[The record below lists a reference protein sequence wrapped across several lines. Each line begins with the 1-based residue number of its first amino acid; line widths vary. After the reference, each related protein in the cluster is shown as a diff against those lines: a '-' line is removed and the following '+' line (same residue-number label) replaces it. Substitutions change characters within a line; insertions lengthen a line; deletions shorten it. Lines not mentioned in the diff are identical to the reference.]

1 MAQSL
6 NPTFKKLTAIEI
18 VKVSDLFRQHL
29 TATDKGAVYEDGWDD
44 QRVVNEAIPDFPGD
58 SLATVAKYRISLGYG
73 KLACIKK
80 VSSEYEEL
88 QGQIYRL
95 ALALEDQYEEFQ
107 KRILML
113 ERSHF
118 AISSAELQLRHM
130 NNG

>member
-6 NPTFKKLTAIEI
+6 NPSFKKLTAIEI

-29 TATDKGAVYEDGWDD
+29 AITDKGAVYADGWDD
-44 QRVVNEAIPDFPGD
+44 QRVVDEAIPDFPGD

-80 VSSEYEEL
+80 VSSEYEEI
-88 QGQIYRL
+88 QGQIYRV
-95 ALALEDQYEEFQ
+95 AFNAEERFCRLED
-107 KRILML
+107 RIERL

>member
-44 QRVVNEAIPDFPGD
+44 QRVVDEAIPDFPGD
-58 SLATVAKYRISLGYG
+58 GLATVAKYRISLGYG

-80 VSSEYEEL
+80 VSSEYEDL
-88 QGQIYRL
+88 QGQIFRL
-95 ALALEDQYEEFQ
+95 CGAVASKLDELEI
-107 KRILML
+107 RILYL
-113 ERSHF
+113 EGLL
-118 AISSAELQLRHM
+118 AAKDKAA
-130 NNG
+130 